1 MIKTYLFLFGAIF
14 CEVAGTMLLPVTQNF
29 TKLTPTSILAVC
41 YLTAFYLLTFVVNK
55 LPIAI
60 VYATWSGLGVFTI
73 AILGYIFFKQNLSW
87 QAVLGLFFIVLGV
100 LNEIVWRTQS
110 TDIWVNFKVFPT
122 RFRRTWRNRLGSPRS
137 ACGTCGSSGATRCRP
152 LSWAGLIKRLTIS
165 CRILGGLKSTI
176 SRSSLR
182 ASIFEKSR
190 ISFKIVR
197 RDSAELLAVAVYSCC
212 SGCLV
217 GLSEFSL

>member
-41 YLTAFYLLTFVVNK
+41 YLIAFYLLTFVVNK

-87 QAVLGLFFIVLGV
+87 QSVLGLFLIVVGV
-100 LNEIVWRTQS
+100 IL
-110 TDIWVNFKVFPT
+110 VNT
-122 RFRRTWRNRLGSPRS
+122 
-137 ACGTCGSSGATRCRP
+137 
-152 LSWAGLIKRLTIS
+152 
-165 CRILGGLKSTI
+165 
-176 SRSSLR
+176 
-182 ASIFEKSR
+182 
-190 ISFKIVR
+190 
-197 RDSAELLAVAVYSCC
+197 YSKAI
-212 SGCLV
+212 
-217 GLSEFSL
+217 